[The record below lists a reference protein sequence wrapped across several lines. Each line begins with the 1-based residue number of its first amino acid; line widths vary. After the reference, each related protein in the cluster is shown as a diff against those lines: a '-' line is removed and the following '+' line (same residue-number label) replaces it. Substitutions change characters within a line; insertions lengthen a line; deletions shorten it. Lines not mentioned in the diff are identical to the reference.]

1 MLLQERHMHGSEPKP
16 LSMTS
21 AQIEIL
27 TGILVES
34 DALPKGLASDFGAE
48 STPLIAPLLDAIDTV
63 VFVADPSGTLRY
75 VNAAWSRL
83 TGYSLQETRTLAQLD
98 YLHPQNRERWLRF
111 LEGRGRN
118 PRQTAAVVLRFL
130 TKSGEK
136 IHLEAQAQAVV
147 ANERC
152 MGFVGT
158 LSDVGSRVR
167 AEELKEASH
176 RTVETLINNLP
187 GLVYRCRNNRQWT
200 MEYMSKGC
208 AALTGYP
215 PEAIVNN
222 ERLTYADLIVPED
235 QEQVWDNVQIALREN
250 RPFELMYR
258 IRTAQGE
265 EKWVLERG
273 RGNFSTS
280 GELLGLEGFITD
292 VTHEKHEQLRMWSD
306 SLRDPSS
313 RLPTPPLFLDRIE
326 MALRR
331 TKFGSLAAVA
341 VLVVHLDQFAKWRE
355 TFGADFMNRALL
367 DIGRRIETAL
377 GPVDSVCLWQ
387 QSEFAVLHEC
397 ADVDTD
403 IAAVGARIQQ
413 ALRSPIAGE
422 SQEMFVTVSI
432 GGLTSTTGDERV
444 EDMISA
450 ASTAAARARNSGIG
464 RVEIIPNSA
473 GQNRRRR
480 ARSKK

>member
-1 MLLQERHMHGSEPKP
+1 MA
-16 LSMTS
+16 T

-27 TGILVES
+27 TGILVDGDEL
-34 DALPKGLASDFGAE
+34 AKGVARAFGAG
-48 STPLIAPLLDAIDTV
+48 STPFVAPLLDAIDTV
-63 VFVADPSGTLRY
+63 VFVADQHGTLRY

-98 YLHPQNRERWLRF
+98 YLHPQNLDRWLRF
-111 LEGRGRN
+111 LDARKRN
-118 PRQTAAVVLRFL
+118 PAGTGAVVLRFL

-147 ANERC
+147 ANDRC

-200 MEYMSKGC
+200 MEYMSRGC
-208 AALTGYP
+208 VALTGYP
-215 PEAIVNN
+215 PEALINN
-222 ERLTYADLIVPED
+222 ERLTFGDLIVPED
-235 QEQVWDNVQIALREN
+235 REQVWDNVQIALREH

-258 IRTAQGE
+258 IRTAQGQ

-292 VTHEKHEQLRMWSD
+292 VTREKREQLRLRND
-306 SLRDPSS
+306 SLRNPET
-313 RLPTPPLFLDRIE
+313 RLPTPALFLDRVE

-331 TKFGSLAAVA
+331 TKFGSLSVFA
-341 VLVVHLDQFAKWRE
+341 VLIVHLDQFAKWRE
-355 TFGADFMNRALL
+355 TLGADLRDRLLRDIADRMDGALS
-367 DIGRRIETAL
+367 
-377 GPVDSVCLWQ
+377 PVDSLCQWHDN
-387 QSEFAVLHEC
+387 EFAVLHEC
-397 ADVDTD
+397 AGVDEVLD
-403 IAAVGARIQQ
+403 IGANIQRE
-413 ALRSPIAGE
+413 LRVSFIDGDRE
-422 SQEMFVTVSI
+422 VFLTVSI
-432 GGLTSTTGDERV
+432 GASINATGNEKA
-444 EDMISA
+444 EEMISV
-450 ASTAAARARNSGIG
+450 ASTAA
-464 RVEIIPNSA
+464 
-473 GQNRRRR
+473 RR
-480 ARSKK
+480 ARSTGIGRIEVVDMRSSQNTAVDRQKNSSPGD